1 MNKKLRGI
9 IVVRVKQ
16 LGGVIITID
25 DEQCFLV
32 MLRLKD
38 LQWSY

>member
-1 MNKKLRGI
+1 MNKKLEG
-9 IVVRVKQ
+9 IVVVKVKQ

-32 MLRLKD
+32 IEGFSILL
-38 LQWSY
+38 L

>member
-1 MNKKLRGI
+1 VEQLEGVIATRVEKLRGAI
-9 IVVRVKQ
+9 A
-16 LGGVIITID
+16 TSD

-38 LQWSY
+38 LQ